1 MADPQKEKFAIALL
15 EMIDK
20 KREEIKTLTSQIIE
34 WENDPK
40 NVVKIKQNIQS
51 ILNAVASISN
61 KDNNDLEIVK
71 LMADVILN
79 DMRGCREDNYEINPR
94 SWDALIPP
102 NLEDFCIHA
111 NCWNPIRFDF
121 NKKGLKIDFKNINFG
136 ININK

>member
-1 MADPQKEKFAIALL
+1 MADPQKERFALALL
-15 EMIDK
+15 EMINK

-61 KDNNDLEIVK
+61 ENSNYLGRVMLIANSVLRAMRMCMDDDYEVK
-71 LMADVILN
+71 
-79 DMRGCREDNYEINPR
+79 PS
-94 SWDALIPP
+94 SWKGLIPER
-102 NLEDFCIHA
+102 LERFCTLA
-111 NCWNPIRFDF
+111 NFWNPIDFDF
-121 NKKGLKIDFKNINFG
+121 NKKGLKIDFKNINLG